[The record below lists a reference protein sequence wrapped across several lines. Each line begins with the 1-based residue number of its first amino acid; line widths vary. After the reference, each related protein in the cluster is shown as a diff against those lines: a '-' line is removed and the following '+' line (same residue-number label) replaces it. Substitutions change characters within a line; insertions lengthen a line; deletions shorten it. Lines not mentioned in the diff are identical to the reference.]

1 MVGVVSDLRFMDHET
16 GGCHPESPMR
26 IQYLHT
32 LFVRE
37 DPLVRLVDPVALSLE
52 DALLI
57 HDGGYLD
64 SLARASASAGITSLD
79 PDTVCSED
87 SYEVSL
93 LAAGSLVKLTRLA
106 LEREI
111 DSGFACVRPPG
122 HHARRDCAMGFC
134 LLNNAAICARKAIGS
149 FGLERV
155 AVIDFDIHHGNGTQ
169 ESFYSDSRVLYF
181 SSHQY
186 PFYPGTGAL
195 HETGTGEGEGYT
207 VNCPMSPGK
216 EDGHYLA
223 LYRWVLLP
231 ILEEFEPELILV
243 SAGFDPHAMDPIGG
257 MKLSSAGFAAIAAV
271 IREAALGVGAPAVY
285 CLEGGYSLPALRESV
300 SMVMDILKGG
310 PAPEIEPLAFEELEG
325 FVRTHGRTWPL
336 SLT

>member
-16 GGCHPESPMR
+16 GEHHPESPLR
-26 IQYLHT
+26 TQYLHT
-32 LFVRE
+32 LFIRE
-37 DPLVRLVDPVALSLE
+37 DPLVRLIDPAALPVEDVLLNHGREYVDS
-52 DALLI
+52 I
-57 HDGGYLD
+57 
-64 SLARASASAGITSLD
+64 ARASRSTSLTSLD
-79 PDTVCSED
+79 PDTLCCED
-87 SYEVSL
+87 SFDVSL
-93 LAAGSLVKLTRLA
+93 LGAGSLVALARMA
-106 LEREI
+106 LESEI

-134 LLNNAAICARKAIGS
+134 LLNNAAICARKAVGS
-149 FGLERV
+149 FGLKRV

-181 SSHQY
+181 SSHQH

-195 HETGTGEGEGYT
+195 EETGSGEGEGYT

-231 ILEEFEPELILV
+231 ILEEYEPELILV
-243 SAGFDPHAMDPIGG
+243 SAGFDSHAMDPIGG
-257 MKLSSAGFAAIAAV
+257 MRLSSAGFAAIAAV

-285 CLEGGYSLPALRESV
+285 CLEGGYNLYALKDSV
-300 SMVMDILKGG
+300 SRVMDILKGG
-310 PAPEIEPLAFEELEG
+310 PAPDIEPLAFEELEG
-325 FVRTHGRTWPL
+325 FVRTHGKNWPL
-336 SLT
+336 SLI